1 MCFSVRIGLHWFVTR
16 PFFDGFIMFV
26 ILLSSV
32 ALALEDPV
40 KAGRA
45 ARSPGYGR
53 AYIPQP
59 GLWQSRPQHGLRQS
73 LYTAARAMAEPPV
86 ARATAEPVY
95 RSPGYGRATQSRA
108 TAEPIY
114 RSTIHFNHHCVNSG
128 KTFFRD
134 YKLCFLLLSPHAKR
148 LPTLVQQFYC
158 SAHPLLHT
166 VLEYGR

>member
-1 MCFSVRIGLHWFVTR
+1 VRIGLHWFVTR

-59 GLWQSRPQHGLRQS
+59 GLWQSRPKPGLRQS
-73 LYTAARAMAEPPV
+73 L
-86 ARATAEPVY
+86 Y
-95 RSPGYGRATQSRA
+95 RSPGYGRAARSPGYGRANIPQPGLWQSR
-108 TAEPIY
+108 PQPGLRQSLY
-114 RSTIHFNHHCVNSG
+114 RSTIHFNHHCVNPG
-128 KTFFRD
+128 KTFLRD
-134 YKLCFLLLSPHAKR
+134 YKLCFSLLSPHAKR
-148 LPTLVQQFYC
+148 LPALVQQFYC
-158 SAHPLLHT
+158 SAHLLLHT
-166 VLEYGR
+166 RVWRMEMEM